1 MKILVGDTGLIGTT
15 LKESLNFDFLFN
27 TKNMLEFIDKVPDYQ
42 ELYLSCL
49 PATKWLVNNNL
60 KKDIE
65 NIYNILNI
73 LTTKKYSK
81 VFLFST
87 IDVYNDS
94 PFNVNESYNPNLSKL
109 SYGNNRYLFELLVKE
124 FIDTK
129 NLKIFRLPALFNKHI
144 KKNILFDLIN
154 QNNVESI
161 NSNSQ
166 FQWYNL
172 NNLSKDI
179 EEYSSKY
186 PNEIVFNLFPEPID
200 TMDIVNLFPKLI
212 NNVSFLDNKIVYNFT
227 TQYHNSGYISTKD
240 TVLSEI
246 KELINEISGK

>member
-1 MKILVGDTGLIGTT
+1 M
-15 LKESLNFDFLFN
+15 
-27 TKNMLEFIDKVPDYQ
+27 
-42 ELYLSCL
+42 
-49 PATKWLVNNNL
+49 
-60 KKDIE
+60 
-65 NIYNILNI
+65 
-73 LTTKKYSK
+73 
-81 VFLFST
+81 
-87 IDVYNDS
+87 
-94 PFNVNESYNPNLSKL
+94 
-109 SYGNNRYLFELLVKE
+109 
-124 FIDTK
+124 
-129 NLKIFRLPALFNKHI
+129 
-144 KKNILFDLIN
+144 FDLIN